1 MESFIYEEE
10 QEEKTYGQE
19 SHDDDDDD
27 YLKGFEDEEEVE
39 ECAECGSALRDNC
52 ITKEV
57 AGEVLKFCCE
67 ACVKDYEDSI
77 GQ

>member
-19 SHDDDDDD
+19 SHDDEDD
-27 YLKGFEDEEEVE
+27 YLKGFEEEEEVE

-52 ITKEV
+52 ISKEI